1 MAHGSCGCGVLER
14 LKVNRDGR
22 SFCLP
27 IISFRMLHRYKFA
40 FASFQMQPSVTG
52 HCCVANGGHSG
63 GHVRMVA
70 TFLPYLV
77 CLITVRVLN
86 KSRLTVIDGGGG
98 DWSLSCG
105 H

>member
-1 MAHGSCGCGVLER
+1 
-14 LKVNRDGR
+14 
-22 SFCLP
+22 LP
-27 IISFRMLHRYKFA
+27 
-40 FASFQMQPSVTG
+40 
-52 HCCVANGGHSG
+52 
-63 GHVRMVA
+63 VA

-86 KSRLTVIDGGGG
+86 KSRLTVIDGG